1 MTISVCLQ
9 AWLKSSRDIIDTD
22 KDDPDEDKGTDSQ
35 VRLYGRK
42 KVEPK

>member
-9 AWLKSSRDIIDTD
+9 AWLKSSIDIIDTD
-22 KDDPDEDKGTDSQ
+22 KDDPDEDKRTNFQ